1 MFKGISEGKFPAF
14 SRKTTENVSVY
25 KIYVSIYNFV
35 FEKWKKC
42 GILQF
47 REDISRVSERKWF
60 PENSGRVQKAKQETI
75 SGNDPHR
82 KGEY

>member
-42 GILQF
+42 GILHF
-47 REDISRVSERKWF
+47 RKDIPGVSERDSGKRRKS
-60 PENSGRVQKAKQETI
+60 PERET
-75 SGNDPHR
+75 GNKKR
-82 KGEY
+82 EWSALGKENI

>member
-35 FEKWKKC
+35 FEKWKYVLSPRQDRTSMQ
-42 GILQF
+42 I
-47 REDISRVSERKWF
+47 
-60 PENSGRVQKAKQETI
+60 
-75 SGNDPHR
+75 
-82 KGEY
+82 

>member
-42 GILQF
+42 GILHF
-47 REDISRVSERKWF
+47 RKDIPGFRKGIPGNARRVRK
-60 PENSGRVQKAKQETI
+60 EKQEI
-75 SGNDPHR
+75 KRGNDPH
-82 KGEY
+82 

>member
-35 FEKWKKC
+35 FEKWYTAFQK
-42 GILQF
+42 GH
-47 REDISRVSERKWF
+47 SGVSERDSGKRRKS
-60 PENSGRVQKAKQETI
+60 PERET
-75 SGNDPHR
+75 GNKKR
-82 KGEY
+82 E